1 MKSSLL
7 SRSALLAVAAASFA
21 LAGCDSAKE
30 NATEDA
36 AQTVRQG
43 ADAKADAIEA
53 TGAAM
58 DAKTDGMDTPAE
70 NAMEGK
76 AAAVRA
82 SGEAKA
88 DAMEDKADKQ

>member
-1 MKSSLL
+1 MRSSLL
-7 SRSALLAVAAASFA
+7 SRSALVAVAAASFA

-30 NATEDA
+30 NAQEDTA
-36 AQTVRQG
+36 DVVREG
-43 ADAKADAIEA
+43 ADAKADAIESTA
-53 TGAAM
+53 AAM
-58 DAKTDGMDTPAE
+58 DTKTDGMDTPAE